1 MTMAQAGTRLS
12 LYLPVRMMRD
22 FQPNS
27 RKISERGVELLDRMI
42 EALRRTPVELRF
54 NPDEIALMG
63 EVCGAWGLQPAAAV
77 FGGLARDLR
86 WQHRGSPD
94 FVAATIAL
102 GRPTALNAFAGYPGT
117 GSFLLVD
124 PLGGG
129 TLAAGVVVSAR
140 AWERTTA
147 DKPRTPFRVTS
158 RLPATGLCSDLGR
171 SEADVREFDRR
182 SHEVARLFEAAG
194 LSFILDLDP
203 ASESGGGI

>member
-1 MTMAQAGTRLS
+1 MAQAGTRLS

-86 WQHRGSPD
+86 WQDRGSPD
-94 FVAATIAL
+94 LLEKLATLTPFEEIALIEYLERGLVVAA
-102 GRPTALNAFAGYPGT
+102 RRKKER
-117 GSFLLVD
+117 
-124 PLGGG
+124 
-129 TLAAGVVVSAR
+129 LAAEPVDTNGGPRPEAQ
-140 AWERTTA
+140 
-147 DKPRTPFRVTS
+147 PRT
-158 RLPATGLCSDLGR
+158 GR
-171 SEADVREFDRR
+171 
-182 SHEVARLFEAAG
+182 
-194 LSFILDLDP
+194 
-203 ASESGGGI
+203 